1 MVATDIGGRCSCSVK
16 EDIGSMGVAGRVD
29 DLMMGSV
36 SVREDGDKIE
46 VADIVEVMDGMEG
59 VGMKSG

>member
-1 MVATDIGGRCSCSVK
+1 
-16 EDIGSMGVAGRVD
+16 MGVAGRVD

>member
-1 MVATDIGGRCSCSVK
+1 
-16 EDIGSMGVAGRVD
+16 MGVAGRVD
-29 DLMMGSV
+29 DLMMESV